1 MAKKIIL
8 EPSRTLAEFRLL
20 PGLTDEA
27 SVFERV
33 NLNTVL
39 TAPYRTGNAVL
50 LGTPLL
56 AAAMQSVSG
65 VRMAVELARL
75 GGCAFIYCS
84 QPIKEQAE
92 MVRLAKQLFVKIPNT
107 AGQTGAIGAA
117 VNTHDY
123 TERVPSLVDAG
134 VDVITLDSSDGFSTY
149 QAKALTWIRER
160 FPKLTTVAG
169 NIVTA
174 EGFRFLAECGADA
187 VKVGMGGGSICITQ
201 EQKGT
206 GRGLATAI
214 IDVVEARER
223 WKSHTGIHIPVIAD
237 GGITTAKEITM
248 ALAMGSDAVMMG
260 RYFARM
266 EESPTEKITLNNK
279 VMKPYWGEGAPRAS
293 DWKSNRYHQSKFAE
307 GVEGF
312 VEYAGT
318 LDENLSQT
326 TAKIR
331 ASLSS
336 CGCPDIPSFH
346 KNAVLEIVS
355 ALSIREGQVHDI
367 FLPGMETA
375 SYGRTVWGEQS

>member
-20 PGLTDEA
+20 PGYTDDS
-27 SVFERV
+27 SVFEKVR
-33 NLNTVL
+33 LDTCL
-39 TAPYRTGNAVL
+39 TTPSKTGNAVL

-84 QPIKEQAE
+84 QSAASQAD
-92 MVRLAKQLFVKIPNT
+92 MVKQAKSLYNKIPNT
-107 AGQTGAIGAA
+107 TGIPGAIGAA

-123 TERVPSLVDAG
+123 AERIPGLVDAG
-134 VDVITLDSSDGFSTY
+134 VDVISLDSSDGFSTY
-149 QAKALTWIRER
+149 QAKAIQWIRSR
-160 FPKLTTVAG
+160 YPKIPLIGG

-174 EGFRFLAECGADA
+174 EGFRFLAECGVDG

-214 IDVVEARER
+214 MDVADARDAWQR
-223 WKSHTGIHIPVIAD
+223 ANHVHIPVIAD

-248 ALAMGSDAVMMG
+248 ALAMGCEAVMMG

-266 EESPTEKITLNNK
+266 EESPTEKITLNNR

-293 DWKSNRYHQSKFAE
+293 EWKSNRYHQSKFAE

-312 VEYAGT
+312 VEYVGT
-318 LDENLSQT
+318 LEENLSST

-331 ASLSS
+331 ASMSS
-336 CGCPDIPSFH
+336 CGCADIPAFH
-346 KNAVLEIVS
+346 KHSVLEIVS

-367 FLPGMETA
+367 FIPGMESA
-375 SYGRTVWGEQS
+375 GYARTVWGEQA